1 MAAEIKRCREPFATE
16 IDGITRVISAGELVS
31 TDDPAYSRATRI
43 HFEDVALHVGQQAG
57 RRARASGAAVEQAT
71 ADPGEPRSLTPPAAS
86 SPADGDDGGGPD
98 GEPFDPGQHKAPE
111 VIEYLKTASDEE
123 RARVLALE
131 AEGQKRK
138 GILGT
143 AE

>member
-16 IDGITRVISAGELVS
+16 IDGITRVVSAGELVS

-43 HFEDVALHVGQQAG
+43 HFEDVALHVGQQAD

-71 ADPGEPRSLTPPAAS
+71 ADPGEPRSLTPPEPVPAS
-86 SPADGDDGGGPD
+86 DGDGDGGPD
-98 GEPFDPGQHKAPE
+98 SEPFDPGQHKAPE
-111 VIEYLKTASDEE
+111 VVEYLKTADDEE
-123 RARVLALE
+123 RARVLAAE

-138 GILGT
+138 GILGS

>member
-31 TDDPAYSRATRI
+31 TDDPAYSRGTRI

-57 RRARASGAAVEQAT
+57 RRARASGVAVEQAT
-71 ADPGEPRSLTPPAAS
+71 ADPGEPRSLTPPAPD
-86 SPADGDDGGGPD
+86 PADGGDGSGPG

-111 VIEYLKTASDEE
+111 VIEYLKTADDEE
-123 RARVLALE
+123 RARVLAAE

-138 GILGT
+138 GILGS